1 MKPEEEELM
10 HLKKEL
16 TIGKKA
22 IAFFAKEK

>member
-16 TIGKKA
+16 TIVKMERA
-22 IAFFAKEK
+22 IL